1 MQKILP
7 SRNVRLAGV
16 NFYSFAILTNFNII
30 VKRFFAIFCYFVKRF
45 LIFFIIF
52 YYIVLLLTA
61 FAKLKQDVCPLDMY
75 IISNLRRKSQ
85 VNGVTKHR
93 TPYGVRLTRR
103 PCRVRLCGA
112 SFYKPNFAVNI
123 ARLQHFQKFGA
134 FLYRSLPTSF
144 AVSVAQRRV
153 RAVVV
158 PIAPITHFVF

>member
-1 MQKILP
+1 MGLP
-7 SRNVRLAGV
+7 PKDKPKPLLNCDLWVIKNRLA
-16 NFYSFAILTNFNII
+16 FELQTYLITT
-30 VKRFFAIFCYFVKRF
+30 F

-61 FAKLKQDVCPLDMY
+61 FAKVKQDVCPLDTY

-112 SFYKPNFAVNI
+112 SFYKPNFAADV
-123 ARLQHFQKFGA
+123 ARLQHFQKFGT
-134 FLYRSLPTSF
+134 FLYRRLPTSF
-144 AVSVAQRRV
+144 AVSVTQ
-153 RAVVV
+153 
-158 PIAPITHFVF
+158 